1 MRTAVATGYDFDD
14 NQGCERLEAI
24 VISKETLMKSYL
36 TATPCLITCLATL
49 LLQTVTASL
58 FADTDTNTVG
68 LVTEKPSEGRFV
80 KTAAGY
86 MVPYTQTIPG
96 TDIGFE
102 MVPIPGGR
110 FKMGSP
116 ESEEGRSASEGP
128 QFEVDVPPF
137 WLGKHEVTWSEYKLF
152 MDLYKPF
159 KDIQSLRTKLNDA
172 DISRRLVDF
181 GALKGHVDSEVND
194 VDGITVP
201 TPLYDPS
208 ITFEHGEEPR
218 QPAATL
224 TQYAAK
230 QYTKWLT
237 RILGNDYRLPSE
249 AEWEYASRAG
259 AKTAYFFGDNAEQL
273 GEFAWY
279 FENSDEK
286 THLVGEKKPNPW
298 GLYDIYG
305 NVAEWTVDAF
315 SEDGYDHV
323 DANKT
328 QTLAEAI
335 HWPTDLFPRSVRG
348 GHWDDDAEQCR
359 SAARLPSD
367 DYEWKS
373 EDPNIPLSPWWLTSY
388 PSSGVGFRLLRPLK
402 SLTDEQ
408 KKKFWDAHADELIL
422 DIRGRLEEGRGVKEN
437 VNSRLP
443 KTLEQLKSFSE
454 K

>member
-1 MRTAVATGYDFDD
+1 
-14 NQGCERLEAI
+14 
-24 VISKETLMKSYL
+24 MKSYL
-36 TATPCLITCLATL
+36 TAAPCLINCLLAL
-49 LLQTVTASL
+49 LLLPAVTVSL
-58 FADTDTNTVG
+58 FAAADAQQRG
-68 LVTEKPSEGRFV
+68 LVADQPAEGRFV

-86 MVPYTQTIPG
+86 MVPYSVTIPG
-96 TDIGFE
+96 TNVAFE

-152 MDLYKPF
+152 MDLYQPF
-159 KDIQSLRTKLNDA
+159 KEIQSLRTKLTDSAASRQLA
-172 DISRRLVDF
+172 DF
-181 GALKGHVDSEVND
+181 TALQAHLDSAVNA

-208 ITFEHGEEPR
+208 ITFEHGEDPR
-218 QPAATL
+218 QPAATM

-237 RILGNDYRLPSE
+237 RITANDYRLPSE

-259 AKTAYFFGDNAEQL
+259 AKTAYFFGDDAEQL
-273 GEFAWY
+273 GEYAWY

-286 THLVGEKKPNPW
+286 THVVGEKKPNPW

-305 NVAEWTVDAF
+305 NVGEWTLDAF
-315 SEDGYDHV
+315 SENGYDHV

-328 QTLAEAI
+328 QTLATAI
-335 HWPTDLFPRSVRG
+335 RWPAELFPRTVRG

-359 SAARLPSD
+359 SAARLASD

-373 EDPNIPLSPWWLTSY
+373 EDPNIPLSPWWLTTY
-388 PSSGVGFRLLRPLK
+388 PAGGVGFRVLRPLEP
-402 SLTDEQ
+402 LTNEQ
-408 KKKFWDAHADELIL
+408 QKKFWEAHVDELVQ
-422 DIRGRLEEGRGVKEN
+422 DIQGRLEEGRGVKDN
-437 VNSRLP
+437 VNHHLP
-443 KTLEQLKSFSE
+443 KTLEQLKSFSD
-454 K
+454 KQQ

>member
-1 MRTAVATGYDFDD
+1 MESGTLT
-14 NQGCERLEAI
+14 EAI

-36 TATPCLITCLATL
+36 TATPCLLSSLLAL
-49 LLQTVTASL
+49 LLSQTITASL
-58 FADTDTNTVG
+58 FADNDTHARGIVAD
-68 LVTEKPSEGRFV
+68 KPNEGRFV
-80 KTAAGY
+80 ESAAGY
-86 MVPYTQTIPG
+86 MVPYSETIPG
-96 TDIGFE
+96 TNIVFE

-116 ESEEGRSASEGP
+116 ESEEGRSTSEGP

-137 WLGKHEVTWSEYKLF
+137 WIGKYEVTWSEYKLF
-152 MDLYKPF
+152 MDLYTTF
-159 KDIQSLRTKLNDA
+159 KDIQSLRTKVA
-172 DISRRLVDF
+172 DPTISRLLADF
-181 GALKGHVDSEVND
+181 GALKRHLDVDVND

-208 ITFEHGEEPR
+208 ITFEHGENPR
-218 QPAATL
+218 QPAATM

-237 RILGNDYRLPSE
+237 RLLGNDYRLPSE

-259 AKTAYFFGDNAEQL
+259 TNTVYFFGDDAEQL

-279 FENSDEK
+279 YENSDEK
-286 THLVGEKKPNPW
+286 THQVGEKKPNPW
-298 GLYDIYG
+298 GLYDVYG

-315 SEDGYDHV
+315 SEDGYDQV
-323 DANKT
+323 EANKT

-335 HWPTDLFPRSVRG
+335 HWPTEPFPCSVRG

-359 SAARLPSD
+359 SASRLGSD

-373 EDPNIPLSPWWLTSY
+373 EDPNIPLSPWWLASY

-402 SLTDEQ
+402 PLTDEQ
-408 KKKFWDAHADELIL
+408 KKKFWEAHADELVQ
-422 DIRGRLEEGRGVKEN
+422 DVQGRLEEGRGVKDN
-437 VNSRLP
+437 VNHRLP
-443 KTLEQLKSFSE
+443 ETVEQLKAFSE
-454 K
+454 KQ